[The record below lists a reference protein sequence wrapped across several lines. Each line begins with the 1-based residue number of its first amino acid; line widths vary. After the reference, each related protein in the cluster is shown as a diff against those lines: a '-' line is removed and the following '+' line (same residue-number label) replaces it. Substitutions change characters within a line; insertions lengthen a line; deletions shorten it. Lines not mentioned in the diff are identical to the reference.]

1 MIRKL
6 IKYLKCVVV
15 DRHCLNCGAALEID
29 EIAVCKHCETTTLK
43 DLFSSPILKYDGN
56 IVEQRLMGLTPFET
70 AASLMPFET
79 NTLSQRL
86 IHDLKYNN
94 YQDISILF
102 GRAIAENIKQ
112 NNRYAQIDY
121 IVPLPLHS
129 KRIKKRGYNQSELI
143 AAEVSRQLG
152 VPLNTT
158 NVYRTRNNES
168 QTQKSLT
175 ERVENVKDI
184 FALQDS
190 TLFADKT
197 ILLIDDVITTG
208 STIIACCKAL
218 HNSPNVKIHIYT
230 AAAADVMY

>member
-1 MIRKL
+1 ME
-6 IKYLKCVVV
+6 CVLV

-29 EIAVCKHCETTTLK
+29 EIAVCKNCEATTLK
-43 DLFSSPILKYDGN
+43 DLFASPMLKYKDN
-56 IVEQRLMGLTPFET
+56 VVEQRLMGLIPFET
-70 AASLMPFET
+70 ASSLMPFET

-94 YQDISILF
+94 YQSIGTIL
-102 GRAIAENIKQ
+102 GKAIATQIQ
-112 NNRYAQIDY
+112 QSNRHTQFDY
-121 IVPLPLHS
+121 IVPLPLHY
-129 KRIKKRGYNQSELI
+129 KRVKQRGYNQSELI
-143 AAEVSRQLG
+143 ATEVSRQLG

-175 ERVENVKDI
+175 ERIENVKNI
-184 FALQDS
+184 FALHDS

-218 HNSPNVKIHIYT
+218 QNSPNIKIHIYT
-230 AAAADVMY
+230 ASAADVI

>member
-1 MIRKL
+1 M
-6 IKYLKCVVV
+6 KCVLV

-29 EIAVCKHCETTTLK
+29 EIAVCEHCRTTTLQ
-43 DLFSSPILKYDGN
+43 DLFASPMLKYEGN
-56 IVEQRLMGLTPFET
+56 IIEQRLMGLTPFET

-79 NTLSQRL
+79 NTLSQQL

-94 YQDISILF
+94 YQSIGTLL
-102 GRAIAENIKQ
+102 GKAIASQIQ
-112 NNRYAQIDY
+112 QSNRYTQFDY
-121 IVPLPLHS
+121 IVPLPLHQ
-129 KRIKKRGYNQSELI
+129 KRVKQRGYNQSELI
-143 AAEVSRQLG
+143 AAEVARQLG

-184 FALQDS
+184 FALRDS

-208 STIIACCKAL
+208 STIIACYKAL
-218 HNSPNVKIHIYT
+218 HNSPNIKIHIYT

>member
-1 MIRKL
+1 M
-6 IKYLKCVVV
+6 KCVVV

-29 EIAVCKHCETTTLK
+29 EIAVCEHCRTTTLQ
-43 DLFSSPILKYDGN
+43 DLFASPMLKYEGN
-56 IVEQRLMGLTPFET
+56 IIEQRLMGLTPFET

-79 NTLSQRL
+79 NTLSQQL

-94 YQDISILF
+94 YQSIGTLL
-102 GRAIAENIKQ
+102 GKAIASQIQ
-112 NNRYAQIDY
+112 QSNRYTQFDY
-121 IVPLPLHS
+121 IVPLPLHY
-129 KRIKKRGYNQSELI
+129 KRVKQRGYNQSELI
-143 AAEVSRQLG
+143 ANEVSRQLG

-175 ERVENVKDI
+175 ERIENVKDI
-184 FALQDS
+184 FALHDY

-208 STIIACCKAL
+208 STIIACCKVL
-218 HNSPNVKIHIYT
+218 QNSPNIKIHIYT
-230 AAAADVMY
+230 ASAADVI